1 MGTFVHLQTSALGSY
16 LYYFFRRTY
25 LVIGYNLILTIPVEG
40 PVLQGRAYKTTN
52 QRFIHGPKVS
62 GPLVTGVSRSTIL
75 TDTILLN
82 TAKCSFQTW
91 NFMHLMYN

>member
-16 LYYFFRRTY
+16 LYYFFRRTF
-25 LVIGYNLILTIPVEG
+25 LVIGYNLFFALPVEG

-62 GPLVTGVSRSTIL
+62 GPLVTGVSTSTSLADKISL
-75 TDTILLN
+75 DTV
-82 TAKCSFQTW
+82 KYSFQTW